1 MRPAFGLLQIGY
13 KSENNNDVAFCW
25 HDVIA
30 KSLSCF
36 VSLVK
41 FSYWSKFQIN
51 IITGSRVMT
60 IYFHEGLIRN
70 PEIGSNP
77 VWFLLNIWRLGR
89 VRDTKLSMYVSNK
102 ILLNSTKCQ
111 GHSFYYFWV
120 IKGKLIWEGQGI
132 GSKITPHPYPD

>member
-13 KSENNNDVAFCW
+13 KSENNNDVTLCW

-30 KSLSCF
+30 KYLCCF

-60 IYFHEGLIRN
+60 INFHEGLIRN

-77 VWFLLNIWRLGR
+77 VSFLLNIWRLGR
-89 VRDTKLSMYVSNK
+89 VRDTKFSMYVSNK
-102 ILLNSTKCQ
+102 ILLNSAKCQ

-120 IKGKLIWEGQGI
+120 IKGKPISEG
-132 GSKITPHPYPD
+132 